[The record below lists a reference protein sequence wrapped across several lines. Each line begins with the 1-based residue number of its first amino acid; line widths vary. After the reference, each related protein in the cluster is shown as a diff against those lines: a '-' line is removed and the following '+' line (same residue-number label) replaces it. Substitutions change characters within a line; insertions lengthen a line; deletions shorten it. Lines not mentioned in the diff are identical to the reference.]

1 MHLEVLGIELQDGN
15 NLRIALT
22 RGVSPS
28 IGQCELT
35 HLSRQEIDVNRARY
49 QHAQYENLLIDL
61 GCKVRRLPEE
71 PKLPDSVFVE
81 DTAVV
86 LDDTAVITRPGAVL
100 RRNETQSVAE
110 VLKEYRTIV
119 QLTDPGTLDGG
130 DVLRVGKTLY
140 VGNSVRS
147 NIPGIKQLMEIVAPY
162 GYDVEVV
169 KVEGCLHLKS
179 TVSLVG
185 EETLLINRSW
195 VDANSFAA
203 RDFIDIDPCEPY
215 AANALLV
222 GNELVVPQNFPLTRR
237 RLESKGIGVRV
248 VDVSELQKAEGALTC
263 CSLIF
268 DISV

>member
-1 MHLEVLGIELQDGN
+1 M
-15 NLRIALT
+15 RIAIT
-22 RGVSPS
+22 RSVSPT

-61 GCKVRRLPEE
+61 GCKVRRLSEE
-71 PKLPDSVFVE
+71 PNLPDSVFVE

-86 LDDTAVITRPGAVL
+86 LDDAAVITRPGAIL

-110 VLKEYRTIV
+110 VLKEYRTIY
-119 QLTDPGTLDGG
+119 QITDPGTLDGG
-130 DVLRVGKTLY
+130 DVLRIGRTLY

-169 KVEGCLHLKS
+169 KLEGCLHLKS
-179 TVSLVG
+179 AVSLVG

-195 VDANSFAA
+195 VDVKSLGDP
-203 RDFIDIDPCEPY
+203 REFIDIDPGEPY

-222 GNELVVPQNFPLTRR
+222 GDELIYPQSFPRTRL
-237 RLESKGIGVRV
+237 RLENKGIGVRV

-268 DISV
+268 TEQRQV

>member
-1 MHLEVLGIELQDGN
+1 M
-15 NLRIALT
+15 RIAVT

-35 HLSRQEIDVNRARY
+35 HLSRQEIDVNRARS

-61 GCKVRRLPEE
+61 GCKVRRLPED

-86 LDDTAVITRPGAVL
+86 LDDAALITRPGAVL

-110 VLKEYRTIV
+110 VLKEYRSIV
-119 QLTDPGTLDGG
+119 QITDPGTLDGG
-130 DVLRVGKTLY
+130 DVLRIGRTLY

-179 TVSLVG
+179 AVSLVG
-185 EETLLINRSW
+185 EQTLLINRSW
-195 VDANSFAA
+195 VDVNCFGGPIE
-203 RDFIDIDPCEPY
+203 FIDIDPGEPF

-222 GNELVVPQNFPLTRR
+222 GNELAYPQSFPLTRR